1 LSFTDSIYYSAAMAK
16 NDRKRGG
23 VEEHLSLAEAAERMG
38 ISERTARRW
47 IKSGKL
53 RAYKPG
59 RDYWIPESAL
69 TDLIEES
76 EVHPKAPASSQPDF
90 NELLEEE
97 QRRTELEEV
106 RESFLE
112 DCAPAGDYIMR
123 WERWLDTGGIP
134 EEAVREFLVAA
145 TALYPALLGLLRDEL
160 TAIVR
165 VLGIKVVDELP
176 DEAKAESAILP
187 LVNRYWELGHKLTDV
202 WNERFPE
209 KENIVDLEAMRR
221 EPRLRRAG

>member
-1 LSFTDSIYYSAAMAK
+1 M
-16 NDRKRGG
+16 
-23 VEEHLSLAEAAERMG
+23 V
-38 ISERTARRW
+38 
-47 IKSGKL
+47 
-53 RAYKPG
+53 
-59 RDYWIPESAL
+59 
-69 TDLIEES
+69 DLF
-76 EVHPKAPASSQPDF
+76 PKAPASSQPDF
-90 NELLEEE
+90 NGLLGEE

-160 TAIVR
+160 TAIVG

-187 LVNRYWELGHKLTDV
+187 LVNRYWELGRKLTEV

-209 KENIVDLEAMRR
+209 KENVVDLEAMRR
-221 EPRLRRAG
+221 EPRLRRTG

>member
-1 LSFTDSIYYSAAMAK
+1 MSGVGEEVKRLRRAKGWTQEQLAVYAGSSQPTVNLLEAGKRNPSAATLEKLA
-16 NDRKRGG
+16 RALE
-23 VEEHLSLAEAAERMG
+23 VEVV
-38 ISERTARRW
+38 
-47 IKSGKL
+47 
-53 RAYKPG
+53 
-59 RDYWIPESAL
+59 
-69 TDLIEES
+69 DLF
-76 EVHPKAPASSQPDF
+76 PKAPASSQPDF
-90 NELLEEE
+90 NGLLGEE

-187 LVNRYWELGHKLTDV
+187 LVNRYWELGHKLTEV

>member
-1 LSFTDSIYYSAAMAK
+1 MSGVGEGVKRLRLAKGWTQEQLAVYAGSSQPTVNLLEAGKRNPSAATLDKLA
-16 NDRKRGG
+16 RALE
-23 VEEHLSLAEAAERMG
+23 VEVV
-38 ISERTARRW
+38 
-47 IKSGKL
+47 
-53 RAYKPG
+53 
-59 RDYWIPESAL
+59 
-69 TDLIEES
+69 DLF
-76 EVHPKAPASSQPDF
+76 PKAPASSQPDF
-90 NELLEEE
+90 NGLLGEE

-123 WERWLDTGGIP
+123 WERWLETGGIP

-160 TAIVR
+160 TAIVG

-176 DEAKAESAILP
+176 DEVKAESAILP
-187 LVNRYWELGHKLTDV
+187 LVNRYWELGHRLTEV

-209 KENIVDLEAMRR
+209 KENIVDLETMRR
-221 EPRLRRAG
+221 EPRLRRTG

>member
-1 LSFTDSIYYSAAMAK
+1 MSRVGEEVKRLRLAKGWTQEQLAVYAGSSQPTVNLLEAGKRNPSAATLDK
-16 NDRKRGG
+16 
-23 VEEHLSLAEAAERMG
+23 LA
-38 ISERTARRW
+38 
-47 IKSGKL
+47 
-53 RAYKPG
+53 RALEV
-59 RDYWIPESAL
+59 DVV
-69 TDLIEES
+69 DLF
-76 EVHPKAPASSQPDF
+76 PKASASSQPDF
-90 NELLEEE
+90 NGLLGEE

-123 WERWLDTGGIP
+123 WERWLETGGIP

-160 TAIVR
+160 TAIVG

-176 DEAKAESAILP
+176 DEVKAESAILP
-187 LVNRYWELGHKLTDV
+187 LVNRYWELGHRLTEV

-209 KENIVDLEAMRR
+209 KENIVDLETMRR
-221 EPRLRRAG
+221 EPRLRRTG

>member
-1 LSFTDSIYYSAAMAK
+1 MSGVGEEVKRLRRAKGWTQEQLAVYAGSSQPTVNLLEAGKRNPSAATLEKLA
-16 NDRKRGG
+16 RALE
-23 VEEHLSLAEAAERMG
+23 VEVV
-38 ISERTARRW
+38 
-47 IKSGKL
+47 
-53 RAYKPG
+53 
-59 RDYWIPESAL
+59 
-69 TDLIEES
+69 DLF
-76 EVHPKAPASSQPDF
+76 PKAPASSQPDF
-90 NELLEEE
+90 NGLLGEE

-160 TAIVR
+160 TAIVG

-187 LVNRYWELGHKLTDV
+187 LVNRYWELGRKLTEV

-209 KENIVDLEAMRR
+209 KENVVDLEAMRR
-221 EPRLRRAG
+221 EPRLRRTG

>member
-1 LSFTDSIYYSAAMAK
+1 MSGVGEEVKRLRRAKGWTQEQLAVYAGSSQPTVNLLEAGKRNPSAATLEKVA
-16 NDRKRGG
+16 RALE
-23 VEEHLSLAEAAERMG
+23 VEVV
-38 ISERTARRW
+38 
-47 IKSGKL
+47 
-53 RAYKPG
+53 
-59 RDYWIPESAL
+59 
-69 TDLIEES
+69 DLF
-76 EVHPKAPASSQPDF
+76 PKAPASSQPDF
-90 NELLEEE
+90 NGLLGEE

-145 TALYPALLGLLRDEL
+145 SALYPALLGLLRDEL
-160 TAIVR
+160 TAIVG

-187 LVNRYWELGHKLTDV
+187 LVNRYWELGRKLTEV

-209 KENIVDLEAMRR
+209 KENVVDLEAMRR
-221 EPRLRRAG
+221 EPRLRRTG